1 MRERLSQPQI
11 FVAHSR
17 EDGEII
23 RRIKDRFSDLEF
35 VSLILLKGP
44 YPEPPA
50 HYFRKI
56 IKECDAVFAIITNN
70 VLKEW
75 WHFAICECLIGYGL
89 EKPIYIFKDKNIS
102 NMPAI
107 FYSMG
112 TWEEYDLKSQKGVNR
127 MVDQM
132 MGIVYQMR

>member
-17 EDGEII
+17 EDKKII
-23 RRIKDRFSDLEF
+23 KKIEDRLSGLEF
-35 VSLILLKGP
+35 VSLILLKRP

-50 HYFRKI
+50 QYFRKI
-56 IKECDAVFAIITNN
+56 IKECDAVFAIITDN
-70 VLKEW
+70 VLKKW
-75 WHFAICECLIGYGL
+75 YHFAICECLIAYGL

-107 FYSMG
+107 FNSMG
-112 TWEEYDLKSQKGVNR
+112 TWEEYDLKSQNGVNR
-127 MVDQM
+127 MIDHM